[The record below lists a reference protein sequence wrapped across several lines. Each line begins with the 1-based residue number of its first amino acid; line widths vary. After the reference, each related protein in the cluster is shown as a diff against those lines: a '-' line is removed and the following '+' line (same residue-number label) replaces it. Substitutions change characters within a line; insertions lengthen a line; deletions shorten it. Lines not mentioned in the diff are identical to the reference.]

1 MRASEPSRLH
11 DYYYRR
17 RLESDFFLCGLELR
31 PELFQIL
38 ETQGRAFW
46 VSRPWALVDE
56 G

>member
-1 MRASEPSRLH
+1 MSADCAEMPAATGE
-11 DYYYRR
+11 DGF
-17 RLESDFFLCGLELR
+17 DFFLCGLELR

-38 ETQGRAFW
+38 EGQGRAFW